1 LSSNHHHIGAPFKLF
16 GGNMN
21 PEENNGI
28 TIEEK
33 NGVTIIIPRPKDMN
47 IDRFTTLIARL
58 EKIVDQLGGTLN
70 VKSE

>member
-1 LSSNHHHIGAPFKLF
+1 
-16 GGNMN
+16 MN

-47 IDRFTTLIARL
+47 IDRFSTLVARL
-58 EKIVDQLGGTLN
+58 EKIVDQLGGSLY
-70 VKSE
+70 VRSE

>member
-1 LSSNHHHIGAPFKLF
+1 
-16 GGNMN
+16 MN

-28 TIEEK
+28 IIEEK
-33 NGVTIIIPRPKDMN
+33 NGVTIIIPRPEDMN

>member
-1 LSSNHHHIGAPFKLF
+1 
-16 GGNMN
+16 MN

-28 TIEEK
+28 IIEEK
-33 NGVTIIIPRPKDMN
+33 NGVATIIIPRPEDMN

>member
-1 LSSNHHHIGAPFKLF
+1 MI
-16 GGNMN
+16 
-21 PEENNGI
+21 PEEKNGI

-33 NGVTIIIPRPKDMN
+33 NGIKIVIPRPKDMN

-70 VKSE
+70 VKGK